1 MKLERLLLA
10 TANPARY
17 EAVRVVLGEAF
28 ELHAVDNRWDA
39 DAVLERDPDVLVV
52 EESLPGG
59 RGLRICERAR
69 NRPDGQNCLIILLGD
84 RDRAA
89 VDEASGAGLIDGWI
103 SRTASAGEFLNQF
116 WGLYGVRDDRRLLA
130 AGPEAEPL
138 LNNSRRLFDELGS
151 GVVSGRTRAL
161 MSDTATHVVTF
172 ADACSASS
180 LLELLQGHHA
190 YTFAHSLRVG
200 ILMATFG
207 RQLGLDDDHV
217 KLMAETGLAHDVGKL
232 RIPFEILSKPSRLTD
247 DEMAVMRT
255 HSALGADMLA
265 EVYRDQQGLLAAVR
279 HHHEHLSGG
288 GYPDGL
294 KCGQIDELS
303 LLTAVVDVYSALTDR
318 RDYKPPLPMQE
329 ATEIMDTMAGPHLEP
344 RLYRRFREIIR
355 DLAASGDAS
364 TVAA

>member
-1 MKLERLLLA
+1 MSLERLLLA

-17 EAVRVVLGEAF
+17 EAVRVVLAEAF
-28 ELHAVDNRWDA
+28 DLHAVDNRWDA
-39 DAVLERDPDVLVV
+39 DAGLERDPDVLVV

-69 NRPDGQNCLIILLGD
+69 GRPGGENCLVILLGD

-103 SRTASAGEFLNQF
+103 SRSATAGGFLNEF
-116 WGLYGVRDDRRLLA
+116 WTLYRVRDDRRLLA
-130 AGPEAEPL
+130 AGPQVGPL
-138 LNNSRRLFDELGS
+138 LDSSNRLFDELGR
-151 GVVSGRTRAL
+151 GVISGRTRTL
-161 MSDTATHVVTF
+161 LSETATQVVTF

-207 RQLGLDDDHV
+207 RHLGLDDEHV
-217 KLMAETGLAHDVGKL
+217 TLMAETGLAHDVGKL
-232 RIPFEILSKPSRLTD
+232 RIPLEILSKPSRLTD

-255 HSALGADMLA
+255 HATLGADMLA
-265 EVYRDQQGLLAAVR
+265 DVYRDQPGLLAAVR
-279 HHHEHLSGG
+279 HHHEHLSGA
-288 GYPDGL
+288 GYPAGL
-294 KCGQIDELS
+294 KGGQIDELS
-303 LLTAVVDVYSALTDR
+303 LLTAVVDVYAALTDR
-318 RDYKPPLPMQE
+318 RDYKPPLPMHQ
-329 ATEIMDTMAGPHLEP
+329 ATAIMDTMAGPHLEP
-344 RLYRRFREIIR
+344 RLYRRFREVVS
-355 DLAASGDAS
+355 DLAASGDTS